1 MIRSAVCPLCHTTEY
16 SWAVEGTGGLPCV
29 TLCAGESTLEVDTD
43 SKEEPG
49 GKWTDTWH
57 GENTPCSVVVRS
69 KGGAPHALTF
79 LSPSSL
85 TLEAWE
91 AAALPA
97 VVGPALDRA
106 VRAWLE
112 LPRGVRGPAVD
123 YARLTT
129 EETSEQEEET
139 ARRLECESG
148 SAPRA

>member
-1 MIRSAVCPLCHTTEY
+1 M
-16 SWAVEGTGGLPCV
+16 
-29 TLCAGESTLEVDTD
+29 TLCAAESTLEVDIE

-49 GKWTDTWH
+49 DKWTDTWH
-57 GENTPCSVVVRS
+57 GENTPCSVIVRS

-112 LPRGVRGPAVD
+112 LPRGA
-123 YARLTT
+123 
-129 EETSEQEEET
+129 QEERT
-139 ARRLECESG
+139 DR
-148 SAPRA
+148 